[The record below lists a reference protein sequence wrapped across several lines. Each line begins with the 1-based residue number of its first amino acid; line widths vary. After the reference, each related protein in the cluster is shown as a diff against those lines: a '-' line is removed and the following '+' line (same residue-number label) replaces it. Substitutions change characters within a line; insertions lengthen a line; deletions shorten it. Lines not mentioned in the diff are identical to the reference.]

1 LLKNKSA
8 SIPKQSS
15 PIPNRLS
22 QKRFYIWI
30 NNKNAMKKT
39 LLLFLFPVAI
49 GTLRAQTTAFCD
61 ADFSCNVPL
70 ITFETQSMAGWG
82 DSAVNIRISNNSGIN
97 YAYPMAKLFAVT
109 PLPPGMTMNSNFNW
123 WMPFASSWNHG
134 DTALFPCGYE
144 VTQPIP
150 ANYTV
155 TFRLWLRPN
164 DTAVG
169 YDSCVFSQDF
179 TLNLNPLTGIDEN
192 SAMIS
197 AVTIYPNPA
206 TDLVTISVAYDR
218 VKPATAVVTN
228 SCGQQMLN
236 VALVNDR
243 MDVSE
248 LPTGMYIVHLFDN
261 DGKPAGSVKLVR

>member
-1 LLKNKSA
+1 
-8 SIPKQSS
+8 
-15 PIPNRLS
+15 
-22 QKRFYIWI
+22 
-30 NNKNAMKKT
+30 MKTT
-39 LLLFLFPVAI
+39 LLMFLFLATAPAF
-49 GTLRAQTTAFCD
+49 RAQTTSFCD

-82 DSAVNIRISNNSGIN
+82 DSAVNIHVSNNSGIN

-109 PLPPGMTMNSNFNW
+109 PLPPGMTLNPNFNW

-144 VTQPIP
+144 VAQPIP

-155 TFRLWLRPN
+155 TFRFWLRPN

-179 TLNLNPLTGIDEN
+179 TLNLNPMTGIGEN
-192 SAMIS
+192 SIGAG
-197 AVTIYPNPA
+197 AVTVFPNPA
-206 TDLVTISVAYDR
+206 TDLITIDVADGR
-218 VKPATAVVTN
+218 VKPATAVVMN
-228 SCGQQMLN
+228 SRGQRVLN
-236 VALVNDR
+236 ATLVNDR

-248 LPTGMYIVHLFDN
+248 LPTGLYIIHLFDKE
-261 DGKPAGSVKLVR
+261 GKPAGSVKLVR